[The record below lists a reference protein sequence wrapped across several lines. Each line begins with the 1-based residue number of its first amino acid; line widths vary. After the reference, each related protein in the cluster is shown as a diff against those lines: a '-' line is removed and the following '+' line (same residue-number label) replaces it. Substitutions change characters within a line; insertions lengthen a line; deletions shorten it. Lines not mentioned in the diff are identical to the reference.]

1 MQINYYQD
9 ASLLENYVDTHY
21 REQDEEV
28 RSLIAF
34 LDAGQVI
41 TGRKEQISKRLFLK
55 DIYYLEIVDR
65 RCFAYLDKDVF
76 QIDYSLKLFL
86 EKYWS
91 SGFVQIGKSLVVNLN
106 RIDKISPD
114 FNMRMHLIL
123 ENGEQL
129 VLNRAYKKNFMES
142 LKKGRRKQSE
152 NH

>member
-9 ASLLENYVDTHY
+9 ASLLENYVDIHY

-129 VLNRAYKKNFMES
+129 VLNRAYKKNFMER

>member
-1 MQINYYQD
+1 MQINYYQV
-9 ASLLENYVDTHY
+9 ASLLENYLDIHY
-21 REQDEEV
+21 REQGEEV

-86 EKYWS
+86 EKY
-91 SGFVQIGKSLVVNLN
+91 
-106 RIDKISPD
+106 
-114 FNMRMHLIL
+114 
-123 ENGEQL
+123 
-129 VLNRAYKKNFMES
+129 
-142 LKKGRRKQSE
+142 
-152 NH
+152 

>member
-9 ASLLENYVDTHY
+9 ASLLENYVDIHY

-142 LKKGRRKQSE
+142 LEKGRRKQSE

>member
-9 ASLLENYVDTHY
+9 ASLLENYVDIHY

-91 SGFVQIGKSLVVNLN
+91 KRLCADWKVASSKS
-106 RIDKISPD
+106 K
-114 FNMRMHLIL
+114 
-123 ENGEQL
+123 
-129 VLNRAYKKNFMES
+129 
-142 LKKGRRKQSE
+142 
-152 NH
+152 

>member
-1 MQINYYQD
+1 
-9 ASLLENYVDTHY
+9 
-21 REQDEEV
+21 
-28 RSLIAF
+28 
-34 LDAGQVI
+34 VI

-65 RCFAYLDKDVF
+65 RCFAYLNKDVF

>member
-9 ASLLENYVDTHY
+9 ASLLENYVDIHY

-114 FNMRMHLIL
+114 IRQMYWRCCSLHFWQHLYCHSITDWNICHLLLLRWCSIL
-123 ENGEQL
+123 C
-129 VLNRAYKKNFMES
+129 
-142 LKKGRRKQSE
+142 
-152 NH
+152 